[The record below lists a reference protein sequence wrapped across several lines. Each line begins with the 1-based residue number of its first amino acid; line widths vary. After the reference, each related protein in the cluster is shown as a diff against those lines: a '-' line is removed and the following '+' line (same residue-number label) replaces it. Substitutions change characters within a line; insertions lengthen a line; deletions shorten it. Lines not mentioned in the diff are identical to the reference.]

1 MREWLRGIGT
11 RGVER
16 TLVMGIVNLT
26 PDSFSDG
33 GELFSGSSVDL
44 DRVLNSVGDMLEA
57 GVDLVDV
64 GGESTRPGASSVGVA
79 EELDRVIAAITAIK
93 RRFDVPV
100 SIDTSRPE
108 VIDAAAAAGA
118 ELINDV
124 RALQRPG
131 ALAAAVDSGL
141 PVCLMHMQN
150 QPSTMQS
157 QPQYVDVVGEVKGFL
172 MQRREQCIAAGI
184 DARDI
189 LIDPGFGFGKTTAHN
204 LTLFKALDQ
213 LVAIGVPLLVGM
225 SRKRMIGE
233 LLNASTDQRLI
244 GSVTMALLAA
254 QKGAAI
260 VRVHDVTETV
270 QALKMLHH
278 CE

>member
-1 MREWLRGIGT
+1 MRAWLREIGT
-11 RGVER
+11 RGVDR
-16 TLVMGIVNLT
+16 TRVMGIVNLT

-33 GELFSGSSVDL
+33 GELFSGPSVDIN
-44 DRVLNSVGDMLEA
+44 RVLNSVGAMLEA
-57 GVDLVDV
+57 GVDIVDV
-64 GGESTRPGASSVGVA
+64 GGESTRPGASPVGVA

-93 RRFDVPV
+93 QRFDVPI

-108 VIDAAAAAGA
+108 VINAAAAAGA

-124 RALQRPG
+124 RALQRSG
-131 ALAAAVDSGL
+131 ALAAAVNSGL

-213 LVAIGVPLLVGM
+213 LVTIGVPLLVGM

-233 LLNASTDQRLI
+233 LLNVSTDQRLI

>member
-93 RRFDVPV
+93 LRFDVPV

-189 LIDPGFGFGKTTAHN
+189 LIDPGFGFGKATAHN

>member
-1 MREWLRGIGT
+1 MRAWLRGIGT

-16 TLVMGIVNLT
+16 TRVMGIVNLT

-33 GELFSGSSVDL
+33 GELFSGSSVDI
-44 DRVLNSVGDMLEA
+44 DRVLNSVGAMLEA
-57 GVDLVDV
+57 GVDMVDV
-64 GGESTRPGASSVGVA
+64 GGESTRPGASPVEVA

-93 RRFDVPV
+93 LRFDVPV

-172 MQRREQCIAAGI
+172 LQRREQCIAAGI

-254 QKGAAI
+254 QKGAAV

>member
-150 QPSTMQS
+150 DPVTMQIEIGRAS
-157 QPQYVDVVGEVKGFL
+157 C
-172 MQRREQCIAAGI
+172 RE
-184 DARDI
+184 
-189 LIDPGFGFGKTTAHN
+189 
-204 LTLFKALDQ
+204 
-213 LVAIGVPLLVGM
+213 
-225 SRKRMIGE
+225 
-233 LLNASTDQRLI
+233 
-244 GSVTMALLAA
+244 
-254 QKGAAI
+254 
-260 VRVHDVTETV
+260 RV
-270 QALKMLHH
+270 
-278 CE
+278 

>member
-1 MREWLRGIGT
+1 
-11 RGVER
+11 
-16 TLVMGIVNLT
+16 MGIVNVT

-33 GELFSGSSVDL
+33 GELFSGSSVDV

-57 GVDLVDV
+57 GVDMVDV
-64 GGESTRPGASSVGVA
+64 GGESTRPGASPVGVA
-79 EELDRVIAAITAIK
+79 EELDRVIAAITAITQ
-93 RRFDVPV
+93 RFDVPV
-100 SIDTSRPE
+100 SIDTSRAE
-108 VIDAAAAAGA
+108 VIDAATAAGA

-131 ALAAAVDSGL
+131 ALAAAVDSGV

-150 QPSTMQS
+150 QPAMMQS
-157 QPQYVDVVGEVKGFL
+157 QPQYADVVGEVQGFL
-172 MQRREQCIAAGI
+172 MQRREQCIVAGI

-204 LTLFKALDQ
+204 LMLFKSLDQ
-213 LVAIGVPLLVGM
+213 LVATGVPLLVGV

-233 LLNASTDQRLI
+233 LLNASADQRLI

-254 QKGAAI
+254 QKGAAV

>member
-1 MREWLRGIGT
+1 
-11 RGVER
+11 
-16 TLVMGIVNLT
+16 MGIVNLT

-189 LIDPGFGFGKTTAHN
+189 LIDPGFGFGKATAHN

>member
-1 MREWLRGIGT
+1 MQEWLRGIGT

-189 LIDPGFGFGKTTAHN
+189 LIDPGFGFGKATAHN

>member
-33 GELFSGSSVDL
+33 GELFSGPSVDI

-57 GVDLVDV
+57 GVDMVDV
-64 GGESTRPGASSVGVA
+64 GGESTRPGASPVGVA

-93 RRFDVPV
+93 LRFDVPV

-118 ELINDV
+118 ELVNDV

-131 ALAAAVDSGL
+131 ALAATVDSGL

-150 QPSTMQS
+150 QPSSMQS

-172 MQRREQCIAAGI
+172 MQRREQCIAAGV

>member
-33 GELFSGSSVDL
+33 GELFSGPSVDI

-57 GVDLVDV
+57 GVDMVDV
-64 GGESTRPGASSVGVA
+64 GGESTRPGASPVGVA

-93 RRFDVPV
+93 LRFDVPV

-118 ELINDV
+118 ELVNDV

-131 ALAAAVDSGL
+131 ALAATVDSGL

-150 QPSTMQS
+150 QPSSMQS